1 MESLTLAIIKP
12 MADEKAEKKDEA
24 AEKPAGPKKLLGMPM
39 LQAIIVLANVLIMLG
54 GMGYIVWAS
63 LIYKKPPITEPQAV
77 KEITKKVEK
86 ATETTGKGVF
96 TETYQEMTITL
107 DSQKG
112 GRNRY
117 ATVEVVL
124 LCGSE
129 ECLTQVKGNRA
140 KIEDAIQSTISSRS
154 FSELASLEVKFRLKH
169 ELVGKVN
176 SFLKEVAVVDVLF
189 TTFLVQ

>member
-1 MESLTLAIIKP
+1 
-12 MADEKAEKKDEA
+12 MADEKAEKKEGKEGEA
-24 AEKPAGPKKLLGMPM
+24 PAGPKKILGMPM
-39 LQAIIVLANVLIMLG
+39 LQAILVLGNVLIVLAG
-54 GMGYIVWAS
+54 FGFIVWAS
-63 LIYKKPPITEPQAV
+63 LIYKKPAITEPQAV
-77 KEITKKVEK
+77 KEIVKKVEK
-86 ATETTGKGVF
+86 GAETTGEGVF

-129 ECLTQVKGNRA
+129 ECLSQVKGNRA
-140 KIEDAIQSTISSRS
+140 KIEDAIQTTISTRS
-154 FSELASLEVKFRLKH
+154 YAELSSLEVKFRVKH

-176 SFLKEVAVVDVLF
+176 SFLQGVAVVDVLF
-189 TTFLVQ
+189 TNFIVQ